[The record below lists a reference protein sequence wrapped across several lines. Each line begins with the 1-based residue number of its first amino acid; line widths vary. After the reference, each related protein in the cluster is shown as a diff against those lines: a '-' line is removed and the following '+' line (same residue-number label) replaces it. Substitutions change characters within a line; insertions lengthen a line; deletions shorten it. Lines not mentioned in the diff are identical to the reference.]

1 MPRFLLGLFVFALA
15 VYAVSDVIAS
25 TDQRRNNTP
34 KFMWIIITLF
44 IPIVGPLIWIVFS
57 NMTRNVRPQSNI
69 PPAQYSR
76 RAKPMNGGP
85 TAPDDDPDFL
95 WKLAAEQRRK
105 EAERKART
113 EEDTSKDED
122 SEDESD
128 GDSSKR

>member
-1 MPRFLLGLFVFALA
+1 MFALA

-44 IPIVGPLIWIVFS
+44 IPVVGPLIWIVFS
-57 NMTRNVRPQSNI
+57 NMTRNVTPQSHV

-76 RAKPMNGGP
+76 RAKPMNGSS

-105 EAERKART
+105 EAERKAR
-113 EEDTSKDED
+113 EEEGKTTDED

-128 GDSSKR
+128 GDTSKR